1 MKSSLQ
7 NLKKLRYSPQIDLP
21 VTLFTVIFGLNIN
34 MTAYQQFGQTH
45 ESQAHYLLTPILI
58 LGVLSYFMEMLDLD
72 YWGMTFQ
79 YQSMKRLREV
89 HQVIRFTVILTL
101 VTSYKMLTDD
111 WMQTYIFGLTLL
123 VVGISFYVIGC
134 KESKLERLKER

>member
-7 NLKKLRYSPQIDLP
+7 NLKQMRYSPHIDLP
-21 VTLFTVIFGLNIN
+21 VTLFTVIFGVSIN
-34 MTAYQQFGQTH
+34 MTAYQQFSQTH
-45 ESQAHYLLTPILI
+45 ESQAHYLLVPILI

-89 HQVIRFTVILTL
+89 HQAIRFTVLLTL

-111 WMQTYIFGLTLL
+111 WVQAYIFGLTLL
-123 VVGISFYVIGC
+123 VVGVSFYVIGC
-134 KESKLERLKER
+134 KESKLERLNTR

>member
-7 NLKKLRYSPQIDLP
+7 NLKKMRYSPQIDLP
-21 VTLFTVIFGLNIN
+21 VTLFTLIFGVMIN

-45 ESQAHYLLTPILI
+45 ESQAHYLLVPILI

-89 HQVIRFTVILTL
+89 HQAIRFTVLLTL

-111 WMQTYIFGLTLL
+111 WVQAYIFGLTLL
-123 VVGISFYVIGC
+123 VVGVSFYVIGC
-134 KESKLERLKER
+134 KESKLERLNTR